1 MPASRLEAIASGNA
15 TQPFAPS
22 FTTSS
27 AGAVSGVTV
36 KWVNVWGPGDANEI
50 VCAVGGGAETVNEFD
65 TGVAAAKPR
74 LPAWLAVTVQVP
86 TATSVS
92 VVPLTVQTPVVVD
105 AKLTTKP
112 ELALAA
118 RGAGAVP
125 RVWLPGGVN
134 VMVCAINGA
143 AATVN
148 ERVTGVAAE

>member
-1 MPASRLEAIASGNA
+1 MS
-15 TQPFAPS
+15 
-22 FTTSS
+22 TS
-27 AGAVSGVTV
+27 V
-36 KWVNVWGPGDANEI
+36 WVPGDTK
-50 VCAVGGGAETVNEFD
+50 VMDCAISGAAKTVNEFD
-65 TGVAAAKPR
+65 IGVAAENTP
-74 LPAWLAVTVQVP
+74 LPPWVAVTVHVP

-92 VVPLTVQTPVVVD
+92 VVPLTVQTLCV
-105 AKLTTKP
+105 AELKLTTKP